1 MKKFVC
7 VLCLFLVMSCVSVS
21 NIFAQEDNGYN
32 ELSVRPVHEAYIM
45 WKKTFWRLMDLRE
58 KQNLPFFSRNSELP
72 KVIIDAVQKGLL
84 IPYNS
89 DSVKDSNIMSKE
101 EFMTRVQQETFEE
114 EDPFGGGGGDPF
126 ADPFGGGGGDPFG
139 GGSSEPAE
147 PEVLLIPAREFT
159 TLEIKEDV
167 YFDRM
172 RSRIYY
178 DIQSITIFL
187 PGTSAYNPAG
197 FLKQVASFRYKDLA
211 ELFLSMPDEAIW
223 YNAQNVQNH
232 LNLTDAFNLRLFA
245 SHIVKFAN
253 PNDERVSEIYSKSER
268 EGILASQ
275 RLEYDF
281 VDFENEL
288 WEF

>member
-7 VLCLFLVMSCVSVS
+7 VLCVSLVMSLTSTTS
-21 NIFAQEDNGYN
+21 LFGQEDDGYN

-45 WKKTFWRLMDLRE
+45 WKKTFWRQMDLNE
-58 KQNLPFFSRNSELP
+58 KQNLPFFSRNAELP
-72 KVIIDAVQKGLL
+72 KVLIEAVQKGLL

-89 DSVKDSNIMSKE
+89 DSVLDSNIMSKE

-139 GGSSEPAE
+139 GSSEPTE
-147 PEVLLIPAREFT
+147 PEVLLIPPREFT
-159 TLEIKEDV
+159 SLEIKEDV

-172 RSRIYY
+172 RSRMYY

-197 FLKQVASFRYKDLA
+197 FLKQIASFRYKDLQD
-211 ELFLSMPDEAIW
+211 LFLSMPDEAIW
-223 YNAQNVQNH
+223 YNAENTQNH
-232 LNLTDAFNLRLFA
+232 LNLSDAFNLRLFSA
-245 SHIVKFAN
+245 HIVKYAN
-253 PNDERVSEIYSKSER
+253 PKDERVFEIYSKSER
-268 EGILASQ
+268 AGILASQ
-275 RLEYDF
+275 KIEYDF